1 MMNTATIL
9 VFMLLLIL
17 FVLALRYSM
26 SHGSCEACGGSCGSS
41 AGTEAGHSCA
51 AGGCKNCAHL
61 AEEMQ
66 EVPERF
72 RIKQ

>member
-1 MMNTATIL
+1 MNTATVL
-9 VFMLLLIL
+9 VFSILSLL

-26 SHGSCEACGGSCGSS
+26 SHGFCEACGGSCGSS
-41 AGTEAGHSCA
+41 AGAEAGHSCA
-51 AGGCKNCAHL
+51 AGGCKNCAYL

-72 RIKQ
+72 RIKK